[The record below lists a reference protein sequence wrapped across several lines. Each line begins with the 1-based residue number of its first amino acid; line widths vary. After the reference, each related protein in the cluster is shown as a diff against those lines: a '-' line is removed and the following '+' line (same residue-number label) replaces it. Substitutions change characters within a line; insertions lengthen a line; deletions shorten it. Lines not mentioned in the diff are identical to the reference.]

1 MACWSDIEG
10 TWSYQDMIGSK
21 FKLKSI
27 AISRGGI
34 PVKYGDKLL
43 RYSQIEMTVKDIHFR
58 ASCDG
63 KVIPLFEME
72 GICGSLFVPRD
83 LELVEVNKFPDIPA
97 ISGRVICGKAYCGNR
112 IDLGDAFEEKIKI
125 DELNPNVSIVTEESK
140 DKEEEITFS
149 DQVNS
154 WEIIGL

>member
-10 TWSYQDMIGSK
+10 IWSYQDMIGSK

-27 AISRGGI
+27 AVSRGGI
-34 PVKYGDKLL
+34 TVKNGDKLL
-43 RYSQIEMTVKDIHFR
+43 RYSQMEMTVKDIHFR

-83 LELVEVNKFPDIPA
+83 LELIEVNRFPDIPA
-97 ISGRVICGKAYCGNR
+97 ISGRIICGKAYCGNR
-112 IDLGDAFEEKIKI
+112 IILQDPFEEINDK
-125 DELNPNVSIVTEESK
+125 VTIEENNDNES
-140 DKEEEITFS
+140 EEIKPTFM
-149 DQVNS
+149 DQTNS

>member
-27 AISRGGI
+27 AVSRGGVT
-34 PVKYGDKLL
+34 VKNGDKLL
-43 RYSQIEMTVKDIHFR
+43 RYSQMEMTVKDIHFR

-83 LELVEVNKFPDIPA
+83 LELVEVNRFPDIPA
-97 ISGRVICGKAYCGNR
+97 ISGRIVCGKAYCGNR
-112 IDLGDAFEEKIKI
+112 IVLQNAFEDII
-125 DELNPNVSIVTEESK
+125 DENTKTVTNEK
-140 DKEEEITFS
+140 VEEEINPTFT
-149 DQVNS
+149 DQTNS
-154 WEIIGL
+154 WEIIQL